1 MTHVTRSW
9 VGLGAVLCLVACS
22 DDGDSNTDA
31 HSGSDQGESDLALL
45 EASVQDTGVHDASVN
60 EAGPQSC
67 VGQILTGGEATNA
80 RDLGGTPLAGGMRVT
95 CGKIFRGGDLCSLT
109 SAGCGEFAS
118 LGIKTVIDLRM
129 APVQQSD
136 PAAACVTSQ
145 TSHVDAALPKLLPD
159 TPANYLALLQEKAA
173 VAKIFAALGGAGSY
187 PVYFHCVIGRDR
199 ASFVAALILLAL
211 GAERQAVIDEFE
223 LSNDAGVTV
232 KTPCIE
238 ALLDEI
244 AKLGGI
250 ETYLTS
256 AGVTPAQLATL
267 RAEGRTP

>member
-1 MTHVTRSW
+1 
-9 VGLGAVLCLVACS
+9 
-22 DDGDSNTDA
+22 
-31 HSGSDQGESDLALL
+31 
-45 EASVQDTGVHDASVN
+45 
-60 EAGPQSC
+60 
-67 VGQILTGGEATNA
+67 
-80 RDLGGTPLAGGMRVT
+80 
-95 CGKIFRGGDLCSLT
+95 
-109 SAGCGEFAS
+109 
-118 LGIKTVIDLRM
+118 M

-145 TSHVDAALPKLLPD
+145 ASHVDAALPKLLPD

-173 VAKIFAALGGAGSY
+173 VAKVFAALGSAGSY

-211 GAERQAVIDEFE
+211 GAERQAVITEFE
-223 LSNDAGVTV
+223 LSNAAGVAV

-244 AKLGGI
+244 NKLGGI

-256 AGVTPAQLATL
+256 AGVTAAQLATL